1 MPSDMTMT
9 LSAVA
14 SAKAEC
20 ALLLALGAFHGMN
33 PGMGWLFAVALG
45 MQERRRG
52 AVLRALMPLAAGH
65 ALAVTSAVAAALI
78 IGAAIPLS
86 WLRWPLAGALVGL
99 GILRFYRHRHPR
111 WAGMRVSM
119 SRLGL
124 WSFLMATAHGAGL
137 MVLPLFV
144 GMSMADE
151 SGHTHHMAATTAGA
165 GTALL
170 AIGLH
175 AVGYLA
181 VTAFIAVLV
190 FEKLGVGI
198 LRRAWINLDVI
209 WAGALMAT
217 GTLTLAL

>member
-1 MPSDMTMT
+1 MASEMTPSWVM
-9 LSAVA
+9 LVV
-14 SAKAEC
+14 
-20 ALLLALGAFHGMN
+20 LGAFHGIN

-52 AVLRALMPLAAGH
+52 AVLRALVPLGAGH
-65 ALAVTSAVAAALI
+65 AAAVAGAVAAALVTGAVVP
-78 IGAAIPLS
+78 IG
-86 WLRWPLAGALVGL
+86 WLRWPLAGGL
-99 GILRFYRHRHPR
+99 ISLGVLRFFRHRHRR

-119 SRLGL
+119 RGLML

-137 MVLPLFV
+137 MVVPVFV
-144 GMSMADE
+144 GMSMAQG
-151 SGHTHHMAATTAGA
+151 SGHMHHAAAFGPGA

-170 AIGLH
+170 ATGLH

-209 WAGALMAT
+209 WAAALMAT
-217 GTLTLAL
+217 GTLTLMI